1 MSKLTTLAALAVTAL
16 LATACGSS
24 EEPAG
29 TAPPAPSGQSAAT
42 FPVRVEH
49 KYGTAEITK
58 APTRIVTLGLSDQD
72 AVLALGVRPVGAID
86 WFGER
91 PYGQW
96 PWTKELWGDKPPEV
110 VGQRDDYNFEKIINL
125 KPDLIIGLY
134 SGMSREQYD
143 TLSKIATTVAQPKGF
158 ADYAAPWQDM
168 TRMAGRALGMEAK
181 ATELIAAID
190 QRFAAVRK
198 EHPNWAGKSVAV
210 VDSFE
215 PGKYAVFSGTDPKAR
230 FLTELG
236 YKVPDAIN
244 TAAGDHN
251 AAEISSERLDMIDV
265 DRLVFLTSD
274 PSAESR
280 IKADRVYQ
288 GLKVS
293 REGRALFVPYAQPPV
308 GAAISF
314 NTVLSI
320 PYAVEA
326 LVPLLS
332 ASAS

>member
-1 MSKLTTLAALAVTAL
+1 MSKLTLVVLAAVAL
-16 LATACGSS
+16 LASACGSS
-24 EEPAG
+24 EQAAPG
-29 TAPPAPSGQSAAT
+29 TPPPSSGQAAA

-49 KYGTAEITK
+49 KYGTAEIPK
-58 APTRIVTLGLSDQD
+58 APTRVVTLGLSDQD
-72 AVLALGVRPVGAID
+72 AVLALGIRPVGAID

-110 VGQRDDYNFEKIINL
+110 VGQRDDYNFEKIISL

-168 TRMAGRALGMEAK
+168 TRMTGRTLGQETK
-181 ATELIAAID
+181 ANELITAID
-190 QRFAAVRK
+190 QRFSLARK
-198 EHPNWAGKSVAV
+198 EHPAWSGKSVAV

-215 PGKYAVFSGTDPKAR
+215 PGKYAVFSGTDPKTR

-236 YKVPDAIN
+236 YKVPDPVN
-244 TAAGDHN
+244 TAAGDRN
-251 AAEISSERLDMIDV
+251 AAEISSERLDLVDV

-288 GLKVS
+288 GLKVA
-293 REGRALFVPYAQPPV
+293 REGRALFVPYAAPPV

-320 PYAVEA
+320 PYAVDQ

-332 ASAS
+332 ANAS

>member
-1 MSKLTTLAALAVTAL
+1 MSKLTLVVVAVIAL
-16 LATACGSS
+16 LASACGSS
-24 EEPAG
+24 D
-29 TAPPAPSGQSAAT
+29 PAPSSPAPAAGQGSA

-49 KYGTAEITK
+49 KYGTTEITR
-58 APTRIVTLGLSDQD
+58 APSRVVTLGLSDQD
-72 AVLALGVRPVGAID
+72 AVLALGIRPVGAID

-143 TLSKIATTVAQPKGF
+143 TLSKIAPTVAQPKGF
-158 ADYAAPWQDM
+158 DDYAAPWQEM
-168 TRMAGRALGMEAK
+168 TKMTGRALGVEAK
-181 ATELIAAID
+181 AKELIAAID

-198 EHPNWAGKSVAV
+198 DHAAWSGKSVAV
-210 VDSFE
+210 VDAYE

-236 YKVPDAIN
+236 YKIPDAIT
-244 TAAGDHN
+244 TAAAGKY
-251 AAEISSERLDMIDV
+251 AAEISSERLDLVDV

-274 PSAESR
+274 PAAEPRVKS
-280 IKADRVYQ
+280 DRVYQ
-288 GLKVS
+288 GLKVA
-293 REGRALFVPYAQPPV
+293 RENRALFVPYAQPPV

-320 PYAVEA
+320 PYAIDQI
-326 LVPLLS
+326 VPLL
-332 ASAS
+332 AS

>member
-1 MSKLTTLAALAVTAL
+1 MSKLTLVVLTAIAL
-16 LATACGSS
+16 LASACGSTAAGPGTPP
-24 EEPAG
+24 PAG
-29 TAPPAPSGQSAAT
+29 GQAA

-58 APTRIVTLGLSDQD
+58 APSRVVTLGLSDQD
-72 AVLALGVRPVGAID
+72 AVLALGIRPVGAID

-96 PWTKELWGDKPPEV
+96 PWTKDLWGDKQPEV
-110 VGQRDDYNFEKIINL
+110 VGQRDDYNFEKIISL

-134 SGMSREQYD
+134 SGMTREQYD

-158 ADYAAPWQDM
+158 ADYAAPWQEM
-168 TRMAGRALGMEAK
+168 TKLTGRALGMEAK

-190 QRFAAVRK
+190 QRFARVRA
-198 EHPNWAGKSVAV
+198 EHPAWAGKSVAV
-210 VDSFE
+210 VDAYE
-215 PGKYAVFSGTDPKAR
+215 PGKYAAFPATDPKGR

-236 YKVPDAIN
+236 YRIPDAI
-244 TAAGDHN
+244 TKAAGDKY
-251 AAEISSERLDMIDV
+251 AAEISSERLDLVDV

-280 IKADRVYQ
+280 VKADRVYQ
-288 GLKVS
+288 GLKVA
-293 REGRALFVPYAQPPV
+293 RDGRALFVPYAQPPV

-320 PYAVEA
+320 PYAIDQ
-326 LVPLLS
+326 LVPLLT
-332 ASAS
+332 ATAP